1 MKEEAAV
8 SSFLGCH
15 AIKENYTNETIS
27 RNGML
32 RQNPMELAD
41 KILSVRSLGPN
52 SMKMKPLISRAVIA

>member
-8 SSFLGCH
+8 SSFLGC
-15 AIKENYTNETIS
+15 IKENYTNETIS

-52 SMKMKPLISRAVIA
+52 SMKR